1 MPQHHARRLAWF
13 APLPPVRSGIAQYNA
28 ELLPGLASAYSVELF
43 VDAHPDQ
50 FVRPDARIRLYSA
63 HDFVWKHLRQPY
75 DLIVYQLGN
84 APCHD
89 YMWAYMARYPGLV
102 VLHDGQLHHARGRG
116 LLEQKRA
123 DDYRSEF
130 AFNHPGVQLAIA
142 ELGIA
147 GLLGS
152 LTYLWP
158 MRRVVIE
165 SARMIAVHNQWLADQ
180 IREEHPDAQVTV
192 LDMGVP
198 APALPADA
206 GPIIRARHGIQRDTV
221 LFLAL
226 GDVTPEKRIS
236 QAIRGLAS
244 LVHARPPATP
254 VPNVHLLLAGKTVDH
269 YDAEAEA
276 RALGVADRVTVAGFV
291 PHEDVAAYV
300 DAADVCLCMRW
311 PSSRETSAA
320 WLRCLAA
327 ARPTVTTDLVH
338 MVDIP
343 AYDPRAWT
351 ILHAP
356 AGAGKTMPL
365 ASEPACVSVD
375 IIDEDHSLRL
385 AMRRLASDPRLR
397 ATLGRRARQLW
408 LERFTL
414 DRMVAEYLDLLDA
427 ACTSPIP
434 GRARLAQL
442 PAHFGTRGTEH
453 ATRLL
458 REMDWP
464 ASRITEVWR
473 GQV

>member
-1 MPQHHARRLAWF
+1 MPQHHTRRLAWF
-13 APLPPVRSGIAQYNA
+13 APLPPVRSGIAQYNN

-50 FVRPDARIRLYSA
+50 FVRPDPRMPLYNA

-180 IREEHPDAQVTV
+180 IREEHPDAQVSV

-198 APALPADA
+198 APAMPADA
-206 GPIIRARHGIQRDTV
+206 GPIIR
-221 LFLAL
+221 
-226 GDVTPEKRIS
+226 
-236 QAIRGLAS
+236 
-244 LVHARPPATP
+244 
-254 VPNVHLLLAGKTVDH
+254 
-269 YDAEAEA
+269 
-276 RALGVADRVTVAGFV
+276 
-291 PHEDVAAYV
+291 
-300 DAADVCLCMRW
+300 
-311 PSSRETSAA
+311 
-320 WLRCLAA
+320 
-327 ARPTVTTDLVH
+327 
-338 MVDIP
+338 
-343 AYDPRAWT
+343 
-351 ILHAP
+351 
-356 AGAGKTMPL
+356 
-365 ASEPACVSVD
+365 
-375 IIDEDHSLRL
+375 
-385 AMRRLASDPRLR
+385 
-397 ATLGRRARQLW
+397 
-408 LERFTL
+408 
-414 DRMVAEYLDLLDA
+414 
-427 ACTSPIP
+427 
-434 GRARLAQL
+434 
-442 PAHFGTRGTEH
+442 
-453 ATRLL
+453 
-458 REMDWP
+458 
-464 ASRITEVWR
+464 
-473 GQV
+473 